1 MVTIATEG
9 DNDLSV
15 IRIYYWW
22 LQGRSVLLSAS
33 ISYLSVLTA
42 PSPIPQ
48 FDGIF
53 NTEGF
58 INYLQTIA
66 HGKMLNFDSTSFS

>member
-9 DNDLSV
+9 DNDLSA

-42 PSPIPQ
+42 PLSHS
-48 FDGIF
+48 
-53 NTEGF
+53 
-58 INYLQTIA
+58 L
-66 HGKMLNFDSTSFS
+66 MVFSIRKDLLIIYKPLLMVKC